1 MNQSNQKNLNFNDQ
15 QTENNPTLVEDKV
28 EENPKDYPFKLR
40 QKVDKLGSFSLNM
53 LRSVVLCRLI
63 GYGFLILFFL
73 DLGAIFIPPNFLN
86 PDWEFQTLGEV
97 VERVAIPFLALLFI
111 FYGGNYLRKTW
122 EHFVLTTL
130 SWLCLLAG
138 VLFILA
144 VPLGIINTIRID
156 TQATNAIMQQTNQK
170 LEILQQ
176 VEKRLKDIKSKQEMQ
191 VLIGEL
197 TNNNA
202 PLIESDQQLA
212 QAKSNLAQFIT
223 NSRSQLNVQT
233 KLTNNQ
239 RRKALLKQSVK
250 WNLGALISGIL
261 FVITW
266 QMTKWA
272 RQRADSMNN

>member
-1 MNQSNQKNLNFNDQ
+1 MSQSNQENLNSNDQ
-15 QTENNPTLVEDKV
+15 ERENNQVLVEDQV
-28 EENPKDYPFKLR
+28 QETLRDYPFKLT
-40 QKVDKLGSFSLNM
+40 QKVDKLGSFSLNV

-111 FYGGNYLRKTW
+111 FYGGNYLRKAW
-122 EHFVLTTL
+122 EYFVLTTL

-138 VLFILA
+138 VLLILA
-144 VPLGIINTIRID
+144 VPLGVINTIRID

-176 VEKRLKDIKSKQEMQ
+176 VEKRLKNIKNGQEMQ
-191 VLIGEL
+191 VLISQL

-202 PLIESDQQLA
+202 PPIENAQQLA
-212 QAKSNLAQFIT
+212 EAKSNLAQFIT
-223 NSRSQLNVQT
+223 NSRSQLNTQT

-272 RQRADSMNN
+272 RQRVD